1 MPFSVS
7 NEYNLI
13 VPAQQNTGSPGQ
25 SLVARLLQTFHRT
38 QEAGFAHEL
47 VEQALL
53 LDQFLRGV
61 ELLDLALVEYDDT
74 IAVENGVDT
83 VCDCV

>member
-1 MPFSVS
+1 VGFFSLSVS

-13 VPAQQNTGSPGQ
+13 VPAQQTRGVCQ

-53 LDQFLRGV
+53 LNQFLWRI
-61 ELLDLALVEYDDT
+61 ELLDLTLVEYDDT
-74 IAVENGVDT
+74 IAV
-83 VCDCV
+83 